1 MPLAQESAA
10 RAVAQQSISVGGK
23 GKQDRSTSYRSAHG
37 TNHNPEDAPWA
48 QGSTGRG
55 ATRLLLGLG
64 LQLRATH
71 AGGREALID
80 AYDLAESGR
89 GAEIRARLFG
99 RHGRGAGTGAETRKR
114 ANGLSISNIV
124 INNDHAKMILA
135 PEATERTCTCPT
147 SPPGT
152 PTASQ
157 DRLLSLMSKR
167 YASTSFLFVC
177 GHHFQSFI
185 DPVPIHRSPGFRCA
199 FNSPPRIL
207 TMPPNIRSEAPP
219 RGG

>member
-1 MPLAQESAA
+1 MCDTDLIAFLQEWLAVLVPLAQESAA
-10 RAVAQQSISVGGK
+10 RAVAQQSIRVGGK
-23 GKQDRSTSYRSAHG
+23 GKQGRSTSYRSAHG
-37 TNHNPEDAPWA
+37 TNNNPEDAPWA

-114 ANGLSISNIV
+114 ANGLSNQI
-124 INNDHAKMILA
+124 
-135 PEATERTCTCPT
+135 
-147 SPPGT
+147 
-152 PTASQ
+152 
-157 DRLLSLMSKR
+157 LSLHITTVNASVKR
-167 YASTSFLFVC
+167 DDDHQITEGDRFGHSLRSVCSDVRVSNPIIHLFS
-177 GHHFQSFI
+177 Q
-185 DPVPIHRSPGFRCA
+185 
-199 FNSPPRIL
+199 
-207 TMPPNIRSEAPP
+207 M
-219 RGG
+219 

>member
-1 MPLAQESAA
+1 MCDTDLIAFLREWLAVLVPLAQESAA

-89 GAEIRARLFG
+89 GGGDPGPPVREARAR
-99 RHGRGAGTGAETRKR
+99 RGYRSRNQKAGQ
-114 ANGLSISNIV
+114 
-124 INNDHAKMILA
+124 
-135 PEATERTCTCPT
+135 RTFYIKYC
-147 SPPGT
+147 
-152 PTASQ
+152 
-157 DRLLSLMSKR
+157 
-167 YASTSFLFVC
+167 
-177 GHHFQSFI
+177 
-185 DPVPIHRSPGFRCA
+185 RC
-199 FNSPPRIL
+199 
-207 TMPPNIRSEAPP
+207 
-219 RGG
+219 